1 MTEAGLHKKWSFP
14 LGISSVSAVYGG
26 FGHIYQRNP
35 YWEKVHFLHSATIHS
50 FLQSKYSYEF
60 SQNLY
65 EKELYEEEIPAQV
78 FSCAYCEIL

>member
-1 MTEAGLHKKWSFP
+1 MQFTADLVTFTKEILTEKK
-14 LGISSVSAVYGG
+14 L
-26 FGHIYQRNP
+26 
-35 YWEKVHFLHSATIHS
+35 HFLRSATIHS